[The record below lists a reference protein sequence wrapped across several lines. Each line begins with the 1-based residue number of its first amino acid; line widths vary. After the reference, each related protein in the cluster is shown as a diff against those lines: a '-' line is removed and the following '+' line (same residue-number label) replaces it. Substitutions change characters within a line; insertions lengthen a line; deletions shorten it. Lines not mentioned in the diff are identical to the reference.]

1 ESELKASKI
10 RESAQLR
17 SQYKIE
23 DGNATSASPPSS
35 TNLENSVD
43 VLPDI
48 LSHRLPLASR
58 SEPLMDVRPSPGG
71 SGDAESNVRDG
82 DDGRFAHVSRS
93 ASGGSAHVSISAA
106 DGSAYV
112 SRASR
117 GLPGALEGA
126 VGHVPQTSL
135 GRGKYQIS
143 FDNEHTPSPSTANER
158 RPRGPDKAT
167 AEGMAQALR
176 MVSKSF
182 AIATVIVAG
191 GAAVAVAATFRALDV
206 QTLEDLPVKGKAA
219 VQPRID
225 AIARWLSPL
234 NHQ

>member
-1 ESELKASKI
+1 MSFLRFRRGASENSYFKQESELKASKI

-82 DDGRFAHVSRS
+82 DD
-93 ASGGSAHVSISAA
+93 
-106 DGSAYV
+106 
-112 SRASR
+112 
-117 GLPGALEGA
+117 
-126 VGHVPQTSL
+126 
-135 GRGKYQIS
+135 
-143 FDNEHTPSPSTANER
+143 
-158 RPRGPDKAT
+158 
-167 AEGMAQALR
+167 
-176 MVSKSF
+176 VSKSF

-234 NHQ
+234 NHQVQQVAAEWHMKEGGQSHLGSRIAEVIGARREQIDGPADLKEADGDG